1 MSQAINH
8 QRYNPSK
15 NIGFKTRSILLVAS
29 LCLSNMLL
37 SSSAHAQGVSA
48 GTDISNTV
56 LVSYEMNGTAQEP
69 IESSPTGNST
79 PGIGNGQGTTFKV
92 DRKVDLSI
100 TSNGD
105 AIVALGSTQ
114 AELIFTLVNDG
125 NDSQEFKLSPN
136 STLGTDHF
144 DTNSCTT
151 TVTAVTPGSPLSGVI
166 LPTTGN
172 IQLKADQ
179 QASISVKC
187 DIPLDNNGSPILA
200 GEASLLSLLAIAEKN
215 IDGSTTNQTTTPDDA
230 LVIDTVYADSSGTDD
245 INRDASHST
254 RASYIASTSTNPPPI
269 LTINKSIVEVKDTSG
284 GSTAVTG
291 SEVTYKI
298 QVTTSGIGTIDNVVI
313 TDITP
318 TEMTYK
324 PTTIKLDGTGLS
336 DNNDLDKADFGIT
349 SANTATIDL
358 GNINAGIQHE
368 ILLTYT
374 IN

>member
-1 MSQAINH
+1 MSQTVNH
-8 QRYNPSK
+8 QQYNPSK
-15 NIGFKTRSILLVAS
+15 SAGFKTRSILLVAS

-230 LVIDTVYADSSGTDD
+230 LVIDTVFADSSGTDD

-349 SANTATIDL
+349 RANTATID
-358 GNINAGIQHE
+358 
-368 ILLTYT
+368 
-374 IN
+374 